1 MNILPK
7 VKRGG
12 TGTYWQ
18 VSPEPPS
25 EATHSPKPE
34 VQGVCW

>member
-12 TGTYWQ
+12 TGTYCQ
-18 VSPEPPS
+18 VSPAPPTTHIP
-25 EATHSPKPE
+25 EAI
-34 VQGVCW
+34 VQVVYE